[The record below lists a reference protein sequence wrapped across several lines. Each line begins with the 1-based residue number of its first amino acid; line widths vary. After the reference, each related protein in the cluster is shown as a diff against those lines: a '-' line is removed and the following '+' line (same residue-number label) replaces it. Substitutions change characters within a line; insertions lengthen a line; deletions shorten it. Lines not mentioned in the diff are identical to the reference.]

1 MDCVSSE
8 GKIIIEQS
16 AMARLTDVIIVADAE
31 QQSADADADTD
42 ADADADAS
50 VGPAVAVQQVLNS
63 PSQFPGFEILLSTK
77 PSQTFPTL
85 C

>member
-16 AMARLTDVIIVADAE
+16 AKGQLTDVIIVADAE
-31 QQSADADADTD
+31 QQSADADADT
-42 ADADADAS
+42 DADADAS